1 MELDLNK
8 IEDIYGTSVIIE
20 IQDNIDSVINNLKY
34 LVSINI
40 SDVYE
45 VINNY
50 PFLFIEDND
59 IFKEKIDTFI
69 NELGINY
76 RELLANDMS
85 LWGDLL

>member
-20 IQDNIDSVINNLKY
+20 IQDNIDSVISNLKY

-45 VINNY
+45 VFNNY

-59 IFKEKIDTFI
+59 IFREKIDTFI
-69 NELGINY
+69 NRLGINY
-76 RELLANDMS
+76 RELLDNDMS